1 MAMQQAHSVED
12 MVETLGE
19 LAEDYA
25 DKAEVYNK
33 IERKW
38 RSVMFKIAVIMGV
51 LPIISGSATMLPEKI
66 GPWFALGISLINV
79 TIVIVNTKMDLG
91 ERVADAAMAGQG
103 YMKLATTLG
112 FMLTEVRMG
121 KNVEITEK
129 LTECKAITDNIGA
142 NITYPE
148 IPGGGIIGMIMG
160 MLSGICPCFKQAA
173 QAKATLSAVKPDAVT
188 SMAAGATS

>member
-25 DKAEVYNK
+25 EQALVYNK

-38 RSVMFKIAVIMGV
+38 RSVMFRIAVIMGV

-91 ERVADAAMAGQG
+91 ERVADAAMAVQG
-103 YMKLATTLG
+103 YEKLATAIG

-142 NITYPE
+142 NLTYPE
-148 IPGGGIIGMIMG
+148 TPGAGMIWG
-160 MLSGICPCFKQAA
+160 MLTTVFPCLKQA
-173 QAKATLSAVKPDAVT
+173 
-188 SMAAGATS
+188 